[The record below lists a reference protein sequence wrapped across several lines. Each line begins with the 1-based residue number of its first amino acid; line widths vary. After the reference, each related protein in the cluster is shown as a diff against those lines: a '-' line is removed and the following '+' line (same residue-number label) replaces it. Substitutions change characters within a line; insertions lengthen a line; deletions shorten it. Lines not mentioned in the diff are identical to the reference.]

1 MRIRQKDFAV
11 TSTDLF
17 EVWHSASDDPD
28 DDTDF
33 SIVQG
38 AVRYSGD
45 PWAPGAGGCWKAIFD
60 RIEVLREEFVSCA

>member
-11 TSTDLF
+11 TTTDLF
-17 EVWHSASDDPD
+17 EAWHSASDDPD

-38 AVRYSGD
+38 VVRYGGD
-45 PWAPGAGGCWKAIFD
+45 PWAPGTGVCWKAIFD
-60 RIEVLREEFVSCA
+60 RIVVLREEFASCA